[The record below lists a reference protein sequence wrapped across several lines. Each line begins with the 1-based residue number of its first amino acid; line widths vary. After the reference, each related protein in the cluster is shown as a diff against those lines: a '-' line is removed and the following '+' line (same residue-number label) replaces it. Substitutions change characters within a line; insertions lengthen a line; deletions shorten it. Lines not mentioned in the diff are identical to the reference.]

1 MNNYKY
7 YKFVGGRYFRVTND
21 EERFEVI
28 NDNNEWE
35 EEDMI
40 YFLYNDLGMDKE
52 EIKDKD
58 ELDKL
63 ISLPSKEV
71 KSK

>member
-7 YKFVGGRYFRVTND
+7 YKFVGGRYFRVTID

-35 EEDMI
+35 EDDMI
-40 YFLYNDLGMDKE
+40 YFLYYDLGMDKE
-52 EIKDKD
+52 EITDKE
-58 ELDKL
+58 ELEKL
-63 ISLPSKEV
+63 TTFPRKEV